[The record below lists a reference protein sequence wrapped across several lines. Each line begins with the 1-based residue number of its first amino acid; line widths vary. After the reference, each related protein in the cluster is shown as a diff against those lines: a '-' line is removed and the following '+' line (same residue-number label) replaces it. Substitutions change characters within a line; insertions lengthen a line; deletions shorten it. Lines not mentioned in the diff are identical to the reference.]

1 MIKLK
6 RGDILLII
14 IIFLVGSIWIG
25 LRYYNEKTQVYDP
38 SSLNAVITVNG
49 KFYEKVSLAGEEHN
63 IEIKTEFGHNILKVF
78 DNGIQMVYA
87 DCPKKISMAM
97 GFISRPNESIVCVPN
112 RIFVEIVSDESTVT
126 DTDDGIDAY
135 VR

>member
-1 MIKLK
+1 MFKLK
-6 RGDILLII
+6 RGDILLITLLI
-14 IIFLVGSIWIG
+14 LVGSLWLG

-38 SSLNAVITVNG
+38 SSLSAVITVDGNL
-49 KFYEKVSLAGEEHN
+49 YEKIPLDGREQN
-63 IEIKTEFGHNILKVF
+63 IEIETEYGHNILKVF
-78 DNGIQMVYA
+78 NNGIQMVYA

-112 RIFVEIVSDESTVT
+112 RIFVEVVKNKTNVT

>member
-1 MIKLK
+1 MFKLK
-6 RGDILLII
+6 RGDILLITVLI
-14 IIFLVGSIWIG
+14 LVGTLWLG

-38 SSLNAVITVNG
+38 SSLSAVITVDGNL
-49 KFYEKVSLAGEEHN
+49 YEKIPLDGREQN
-63 IEIKTEFGHNILKVF
+63 IEIKTEYGHNILKVF

-112 RIFVEIVSDESTVT
+112 RIFVEVVKNQSNVT

>member
-14 IIFLVGSIWIG
+14 IIILVGSIWIG

>member
-14 IIFLVGSIWIG
+14 IIFLIGSIWIG
-25 LRYYNEKTQVYDP
+25 LRYYNEKTQVYDLT
-38 SSLNAVITVNG
+38 SLNAVITVNG
-49 KFYEKVSLAGEEHN
+49 KFYEKVALAGEEYN

-78 DNGIQMVYA
+78 DNGIQMIYA

-97 GFISRPNESIVCVPN
+97 GFISRPKESIVCVPN

>member
-87 DCPKKISMAM
+87 DCPKRISMAM